1 MKILAFAASNSLNSI
16 NKKLVEYA
24 IQFIPADDRKVLDLN
39 DYPAP
44 IFGIDIEEKMGIPP
58 AIRDLANQ
66 IDHADLLIISL
77 AEHNGS
83 YTAVFKNI
91 FDWLSRN
98 KAKCFEDKKMLLLS
112 TSTGA
117 RGGRSVMDAALTR
130 FPIHGAKIVGH
141 FCLPKFNENFNEKD
155 GIVDETLHN
164 EFQALINQV
173 INCL

>member
-24 IQFIPADDRKVLDLN
+24 VQSIPAKDRKVLDLN
-39 DYPAP
+39 DFPVP
-44 IFGIDIEEKMGIPP
+44 IYGIDLEQKVGIP
-58 AIRDLANQ
+58 AKILDLANE
-66 IDHADLLIISL
+66 IDDADLLIVSL

-98 KAKCFEDKKMLLLS
+98 KTKCFENKKMLLLS

-130 FPIHGAKIVGH
+130 FPIHGAEIVGH
-141 FCLPKFNENFNEKD
+141 FCLPKFNENFNEKV
-155 GIVDETLHN
+155 GIVDDALRNDFH
-164 EFQALINQV
+164 ALINRV
-173 INCL
+173 STDL